1 LLIVLFDLKKY
12 LIILL
17 FGGLGLVAFKA
28 DDYFEISKNLEI
40 FADVYKQVNTSY
52 VDEVKPGELIRAA
65 INGMLASLDPYTNFY
80 SEAQAEEYRY
90 QVTGTFAGI
99 GSSIRRIGDYIY
111 IESPLDD
118 FPAQKA
124 GLLPG
129 DKILEVDGQSMKGKK
144 TDEVTDFLKGKAGT
158 SFNLKIERT
167 GAGILDK
174 TITRET
180 IKVKNVP
187 YHGVIEDHIG
197 FIKLTGFTPNAGK
210 EVQDALIDLKSKG
223 ATKVVL
229 DLRNNGGGLLHEAVN
244 IVNIFVPKGTTIV
257 VTKGKFEEDN
267 RTYKTLNSPVDTE
280 IPLVILINNNSA
292 SASEIVSGALQDLDR
307 AILVGQN
314 SFGKGLVQTT
324 MSLNYN
330 TSMKVTTA
338 KYYIPSGRL
347 IQRLDYGNKVN
358 GKAIAV
364 ADSAK
369 KEYSTKNGRKV
380 TDGEGIQP
388 DVPVDELTYSKL
400 AQALI
405 TNDLLFKFANQFRST
420 HESIEEALKYN
431 VSDDVFNDFKKFISD
446 KEYTYTTQ
454 TERDLEKLE
463 KQAKEEK
470 YFSLLEEELT
480 KLKKAL
486 ESTKQSD
493 LENHQEELKELLEY
507 EIVKRY
513 YFEKGKVEVGFDDD
527 LEWAKA
533 KSILNNSNA
542 YNNLLIVN

>member
-338 KYYIPSGRL
+338 KYYMPSGRL

-533 KSILNNSNA
+533 KSILKNSNA

>member
-1 LLIVLFDLKKY
+1 MKKYIVIVLFC
-12 LIILL
+12 
-17 FGGLGLVAFKA
+17 GLGLVAFKA

-99 GSSIRRIGDYIY
+99 GSSIRRIDDYVY

-158 SFNLKIERT
+158 SFRLKIERI
-167 GAGILDK
+167 GYGVLDK

-187 YHGVIEDHIG
+187 YHGIIEDNIG

-210 EVQDALIDLKSKG
+210 EVHDALIDLKSKG

-229 DLRNNGGGLLHEAVN
+229 DLRNNGGGLLHEAIN
-244 IVNIFVPKGTTIV
+244 IVNVFVPKGATIV
-257 VTKGKFEEDN
+257 VTRGKFEEDN

-280 IPLVILINNNSA
+280 IPLVILINTNSA

-307 AILVGQN
+307 AVLIGQN

-330 TSMKVTTA
+330 TSMKITTA

-369 KEYSTKNGRKV
+369 KEYRTKNGRKV

-388 DVPVDELTYSKL
+388 DLPVDELTYSKL

-405 TNDLLFKFANQFRST
+405 KNDLLFKFANQFRST
-420 HESIEEALKYN
+420 HESIEEPLTYN
-431 VSDDVFNDFKKFISD
+431 VSDDVFHDFKKFISD

-463 KQAKEEK
+463 KQAKDEK
-470 YFSLLEEELT
+470 YFALLQEELT

-493 LENHQEELKELLEY
+493 LENHKAELKELLEY

-513 YFEKGKVEVGFDDD
+513 YFERGKVEVGFDDD
-527 LEWAKA
+527 MEWAKA
-533 KSILNNSNA
+533 KSILNNSNS
-542 YNNLLIVN
+542 YTNLLKVN

>member
-405 TNDLLFKFANQFRST
+405 KNDLLFKFANQFRST